1 MSVISVVCWVG
12 VWGWRKALHA
22 SGMCVERKGPGLTVF
37 VVFILIVF
45 FAAAWTITINWL
57 KLPKCWAL
65 KDCFNIWKN
74 TSWNWI
80 VILIRCW
87 ADTAEN
93 HGQNTSTKY
102 GYCFVVPCFNCSIVH
117 GTDSPSF
124 FFVSFLFLFL
134 LGQCTFSDRRIIGLF
149 R

>member
-1 MSVISVVCWVG
+1 
-12 VWGWRKALHA
+12 
-22 SGMCVERKGPGLTVF
+22 MCVERKGPGLTVF
-37 VVFILIVF
+37 VVFIFYIVAYF

-117 GTDSPSF
+117 VSLTHLPFFLYLFYF
-124 FFVSFLFLFL
+124 FFFS
-134 LGQCTFSDRRIIGLF
+134 GQCTFSDRRIIGLF